1 MERLASISRRKSMVI
16 LHIITDLTTGGAEL
30 MLERLV
36 GHQTRQGRYRHKV
49 ISLRSLGQ
57 VGPRLQ
63 SAGIEVEAM
72 GMTGAAGLVRGFVR
86 LVRRIRQLRPDLVQ
100 TWMYHS
106 DLIGGLAARLAGQR
120 RILWG
125 VRVMDIMPAM
135 GVSRSMLWSRKICA
149 RLSASVP
156 ARILY
161 VAGSARKVHEALGYD
176 PAKSVVIPNGYS
188 VPPPDS
194 TAQARRR
201 MRDELGLAEDSV
213 LIGSAGRFSPQK
225 GYSGFVAAAAA
236 TARAFPEAR
245 FVIFGRDV
253 TWENEELAGWIR
265 EAGLGERFHLLGEQ
279 SNVHDWLSALD
290 IFALFSIGEGFP
302 NIVAEA
308 MSVAV
313 PCIVTDVGDSA
324 LLVADTGIVIRS
336 GDLSGL
342 TNGLE
347 RLISAGEGERR
358 RLGNSARRRVETTYS
373 LSAVAERYAS
383 LYEEMVR
390 ADRVPA
396 ADALRERI
404 GA

>member
-1 MERLASISRRKSMVI
+1 MIVV
-16 LHIITDLTTGGAEL
+16 HIITDLSTGGAEL

-36 GHQTRQGRYRHKV
+36 VHQSGEGRVRHKV
-49 ISLRSLGQ
+49 ISLRTLGQ
-57 VGPRLQ
+57 VGPRLAA
-63 SAGIEVEAM
+63 AGIEVEAM
-72 GMTGAAGLVRGFVR
+72 GMTGPAGLAAGFVR
-86 LVRRIRQLRPDLVQ
+86 LVRRIRQLRPDVVQ

-106 DLIGGLAARLAGQR
+106 DLIGGLAARLAGHR

-135 GVSRSMLWSRKICA
+135 GVSRSMIWARKICA
-149 RLSASVP
+149 RLSRSVP
-156 ARILY
+156 RRILY
-161 VAGSARKVHEALGYD
+161 VAESARKVHEALGYD
-176 PAKSVVIPNGYS
+176 PARSVVVPNGYS
-188 VPPPDS
+188 LPAPEAAAES
-194 TAQARRR
+194 RRR
-201 MRDELGLAEDSV
+201 VRDELGLAGDSI

-225 GYSGFVAAAAA
+225 GYAGFVAAAAE
-236 TARAFPEAR
+236 TARIAPEAR
-245 FVIFGRDV
+245 FLIFGRDV
-253 TWENEELAGWIR
+253 TWENEALAGWIR
-265 EAGLGERFHLLGEQ
+265 RAGLADRFHLLGER

-308 MSVAV
+308 MSVSV

-336 GDLSGL
+336 GDLNGL

-347 RLISAGEGERR
+347 RLIRAGQGERR
-358 RLGNSARRRVETTYS
+358 RLGEAGRRRVETSYS

-390 ADRVPA
+390 ADLAPA
-396 ADALRERI
+396 ADARRERI